1 MTINKLH
8 ETIDAYQSGDPDVT
22 AAAVFDALNVPT
34 KWANLFYGVVRDECR
49 RRSRS
54 FVRDLETGQAL
65 NETQMQHA
73 GSGSRAS
80 LLESAF
86 YDGTSYVQW
95 GEATIE
101 QHQGRII
108 FQSALRDGIN
118 ADIARHF
125 DAVKAIQSTPG
136 ATCLNDVTDLNEAA

>member
-34 KWANLFYGVVRDECR
+34 KWANLFYGVARDECR

-54 FVRDLETGQAL
+54 FVRDLETGQGRSDTHTG
-65 NETQMQHA
+65 NA

-108 FQSALRDGIN
+108 FQSSLRDGIN
-118 ADIARHF
+118 ADIARHLE
-125 DAVKAIQSTPG
+125 AIKAIQSTPG
-136 ATCLNDVTDLNEAA
+136 AACLNDVTDLNEAA

>member
-54 FVRDLETGQAL
+54 FVRDLETGQIRS
-65 NETQMQHA
+65 ETQSGYA

-108 FQSALRDGIN
+108 FQSAMRDGIN

>member
-54 FVRDLETGQAL
+54 FVRDLETGHGDD
-65 NETQMQHA
+65 ETHIAHA

-80 LLESAF
+80 LYGAGF
-86 YDGTSYVQW
+86 YHGDGYATW

-118 ADIARHF
+118 ADIARHLE
-125 DAVKAIQSTPG
+125 AIKAIQSTPG